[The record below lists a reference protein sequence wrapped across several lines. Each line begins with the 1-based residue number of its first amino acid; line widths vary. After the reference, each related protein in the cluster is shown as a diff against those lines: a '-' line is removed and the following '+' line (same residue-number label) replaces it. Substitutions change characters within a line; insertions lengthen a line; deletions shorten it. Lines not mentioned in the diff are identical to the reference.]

1 MTMQI
6 ALQGF
11 AARDAGRIGG
21 RMGTQ
26 RGMIA
31 LLVVFVAG
39 LAMYLM
45 TQKPP
50 GSEPP
55 SRPAPDVPVILE
67 PDPKSFPLSS
77 LKGKVVVLDFWAT
90 WCGPCR
96 ESIPEVERI
105 YRKYKGKAIQVIGV
119 SEDNPSTQGNIPQV
133 QQALGM
139 TYPIMIANKA
149 PDIAEKYSTGSIPA
163 LYVIDK
169 EGKIRDVESGF
180 DPSTGLSKVD
190 DLIARLLEE

>member
-1 MTMQI
+1 
-6 ALQGF
+6 
-11 AARDAGRIGG
+11 
-21 RMGTQ
+21 MGTQ

-31 LLVVFVAG
+31 LLVVFVVG
-39 LAMYLM
+39 MAMYLM
-45 TQKPP
+45 SQKPP
-50 GSEPP
+50 GTEVAG
-55 SRPAPDVPVILE
+55 RPAPDVKLILE

-105 YRKYKGKAIQVIGV
+105 FQKYKGKAIQFVGV
-119 SEDNPSTQGNIPQV
+119 SEDDPSTAGNIPRV
-133 QQALGM
+133 QQSLGM

-149 PDIAEKYSTGSIPA
+149 PDIAEKYSIGSIPA

-180 DPSTGLSKVD
+180 NPSAGLSKVD